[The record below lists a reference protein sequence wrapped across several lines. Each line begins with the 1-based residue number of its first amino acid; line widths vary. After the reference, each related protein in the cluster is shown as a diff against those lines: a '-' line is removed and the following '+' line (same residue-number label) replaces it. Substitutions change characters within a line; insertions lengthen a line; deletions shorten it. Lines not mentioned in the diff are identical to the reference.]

1 MGSDDLIFGL
11 LIGLLFGFLN
21 NLEERQPKY
30 YSCPE
35 YCSVVHTHIGV
46 KNEKKEPNKQRP
58 LSGDKWLAYDD
69 EPADAPDYNGIG
81 SGE

>member
-1 MGSDDLIFGL
+1 MGDVVKYAL
-11 LIGLLFGFLN
+11 LMTAAFEIAKKIDQC
-21 NLEERQPKY
+21 EKVKEQ
-30 YSCPE
+30 
-35 YCSVVHTHIGV
+35 I

-69 EPADAPDYNGIG
+69 EPADAPDYDGIG